1 MRLSEGCAA
10 NTLPVIGPVLG
21 SYVFFTDTG
30 DSVDALESVQWVY
43 LAIGAFVFCLAAV
56 FYLVTIPEVT
66 G

>member
-1 MRLSEGCAA
+1 MP
-10 NTLPVIGPVLG
+10 TLGEVPVRASVHALVVLI
-21 SYVFFTDTG
+21 
-30 DSVDALESVQWVY
+30 